1 MATGEP
7 LELANGVVLPASALN
22 FTFSRAGGPGGQH
35 VNKTSTRATLTVALD
50 ELLPRLP
57 EHAQRRLPELAGAYF
72 AGDRLVIHSGDS
84 RSQHAN
90 RRSCV
95 EKLRRL
101 VERSMKRPTRR
112 RATKPTKASIQR
124 RIDTKRKR
132 STIKRQRKSP
142 ESE

>member
-1 MATGEP
+1 MATVDP
-7 LELANGVVLPASALN
+7 LELADGVVLPASAVS

-35 VNKTSTRATLTVALD
+35 VNKTSTRATLTVPLD

-57 EHAQRRLPELAGAYF
+57 AHAQRRLPELAGAYL

-90 RRSCV
+90 RRSCI
-95 EKLRRL
+95 EKLRQL
-101 VERSMKRPTRR
+101 VRRSMRRPKKRRPT
-112 RATKPTKASIQR
+112 KPSKAAVQR

-132 STIKRQRKSP
+132 SKIKGQRKRP
-142 ESE
+142 DAE